1 MNRLN
6 IFSATTAIAA
16 TRISSGLHP
25 IAMITGLR
33 AEDEE
38 FVITALTPSAADFN
52 LQRMPQMH
60 SRPARPRRLIWFIL
74 QPALSVGG
82 ISPTVEATPKP
93 ATPGDGN
100 HAGYRPATTP
110 FAAEV
115 LPPTAAVVTSPL
127 MEPAAPETLAANSA
141 FAPKPAA
148 PPANAPPPK
157 PPSAISRV
165 ELTIDSL
172 RTYDLSRPI
181 PVVVESLGERNY
193 VAEMPDLNLS
203 VSASNP
209 SEIIITLKD
218 RIAQVYD
225 GLRILKHP
233 DAEQARQLRI
243 LETYIVKT
251 RRGWLDRR

>member
-1 MNRLN
+1 
-6 IFSATTAIAA
+6 
-16 TRISSGLHP
+16 
-25 IAMITGLR
+25 
-33 AEDEE
+33 
-38 FVITALTPSAADFN
+38 
-52 LQRMPQMH
+52 
-60 SRPARPRRLIWFIL
+60 L
-74 QPALSVGG
+74 QPALTIGG
-82 ISPTVEATPKP
+82 VSPTPEPPRRVGRPTASAVAVSAIVAMPPPAATFPPAAAAKTAAEMKPPQTATPT
-93 ATPGDGN
+93 ATPAPASVRSGDE
-100 HAGYRPATTP
+100 APA
-110 FAAEV
+110 
-115 LPPTAAVVTSPL
+115 
-127 MEPAAPETLAANSA
+127 
-141 FAPKPAA
+141 
-148 PPANAPPPK
+148 PK

-193 VAEMPDLNLS
+193 HAEMADLNIS

-225 GLRILKHP
+225 GLRILRHP

>member
-1 MNRLN
+1 MGRLEV
-6 IFSATTAIAA
+6 FAATTAIPL
-16 TRISSGLHP
+16 TRVSSGLHP
-25 IAMITGLR
+25 VAMINGLC
-33 AEDEE
+33 ANDEDTM
-38 FVITALTPSAADFN
+38 VTAASPSLVSLHSHPAPPT
-52 LQRMPQMH
+52 R
-60 SRPARPRRLIWFIL
+60 SRPARPRRIIWFTL

-82 ISPTVEATPKP
+82 ISPTPAPARQSAVASALAQAAPAPAAAIEAAALSPMS
-93 ATPGDGN
+93 A
-100 HAGYRPATTP
+100 AGSVFTAAA
-110 FAAEV
+110 AAE
-115 LPPTAAVVTSPL
+115 PP
-127 MEPAAPETLAANSA
+127 PAEAPTGVAPAPEEAV
-141 FAPKPAA
+141 
-148 PPANAPPPK
+148 PPK

-193 VAEMPDLNLS
+193 VAEMPDLNIS

-225 GLRILKHP
+225 SLRILKHP
-233 DAEQARQLRI
+233 DAEQARQLRV